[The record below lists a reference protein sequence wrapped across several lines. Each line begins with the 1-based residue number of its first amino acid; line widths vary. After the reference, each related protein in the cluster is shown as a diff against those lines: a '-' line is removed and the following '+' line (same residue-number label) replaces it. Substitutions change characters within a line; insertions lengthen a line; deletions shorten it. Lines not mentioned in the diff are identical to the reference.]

1 MNTHYLGTTGS
12 YWLRMSCSISI
23 TDPTLVGVATSTVTT
38 TLPTMPPMLNL
49 GDDCGRIVRRRLQQQ
64 LVARVARVARD
75 QPLQPFENND
85 VVDGVTAGTLQ

>member
-1 MNTHYLGTTGS
+1 
-12 YWLRMSCSISI
+12 
-23 TDPTLVGVATSTVTT
+23 
-38 TLPTMPPMLNL
+38 MPPMLNL
-49 GDDCGRIVRRRLQQQ
+49 GDDCGRVVRRRLQQQ